1 MIKIDIIKSLED
13 ELKNDIKDIN
23 SSFNIVKEH
32 EQMSSLTDAN
42 IIKSIIS
49 EEIKEVADFLLDEST
64 AYLVK
69 KTENFINDQKIVN
82 KISECLSYADYYNLE
97 LIKEDIAKITERI
110 KDIEE
115 GCVKRMKILE
125 TADIISKEISY
136 ERFYIFKAILNPEDE
151 SILEL
156 YEKKVDE
163 KYVSLEEMKSII
175 MSVIDTIYINSPINV
190 NDIKNEFKNS
200 FSGGKE
206 MKHKKSAAEELG
218 KKLIIIKNNI
228 SEKGSNISQ
237 LLNFI
242 LRDFIEYMDVVSD
255 IEKLIINNKDEK
267 TTIAEIK
274 LNKSKLE
281 SKINS
286 LYDSI
291 IITLEK
297 IIKNFGNLSDL
308 TFISNMEKSK
318 NKLLDYVNECISY
331 VDTIKKLI
339 TEYEKSESSII
350 RNSKALTL
358 LKKELSSIVKKSG
371 LDLFLKNSK
380 KFMEIEFSKDSIE
393 EKIREIID
401 KNKNLNLDEA
411 SINTLTEISSYY
423 PYFEGIYSK
432 IKKTNYFLDEFNK
445 KIDKIYSS
453 KNSISSFL
461 KINPE
466 ELKNKT
472 NILDLLSSSIDN
484 TISEVL
490 YNKYFFQNSVKNNLK
505 DKEFKPNLVT
515 SIEELK
521 NIITLKKES
530 YKNKIEIIK
539 SLTNKAKK
547 YYEFLNKIK

>member
-49 EEIKEVADFLLDEST
+49 EEIKEAADFLLDEST

-151 SILEL
+151 AILEL

-175 MSVIDTIYINSPINV
+175 MSVIDTIYINSSINV

-206 MKHKKSAAEELG
+206 MKHKKSAVEELG

-521 NIITLKKES
+521 NIIILKKES

>member
-23 SSFNIVKEH
+23 SSFKIVKEH
-32 EQMSSLTDAN
+32 EEMSLLTDAN

-49 EEIKEVADFLLDEST
+49 EEIKEAADFLLDEST

-69 KTENFINDQKIVN
+69 KTENFINDQKIVK

-97 LIKEDIAKITERI
+97 LIKEDIVKITERI

-115 GCVKRMKILE
+115 GCVKRIKLLE
-125 TADIISKEISY
+125 AVDTTRSEIQNKGFDI
-136 ERFYIFKAILNPEDE
+136 FDAILNTEDE
-151 SILEL
+151 KIIKL
-156 YEKKVDE
+156 YEKVDE
-163 KYVSLEEMKSII
+163 EYVSFEELNLII
-175 MSVIDTIYINSPINV
+175 LSVLDTIYIESSINI
-190 NDIKNEFKNS
+190 NEIKNEFKKS
-200 FSGGKE
+200 FNGKE
-206 MKHKKSAAEELG
+206 MKYKKSAVEELE
-218 KKLIIIKNNI
+218 KKLIIIKNDI

-267 TTIAEIK
+267 ITIAEIK

-308 TFISNMEKSK
+308 KFISNMEKSK
-318 NKLLDYVNECISY
+318 NKLLDYINECISY
-331 VDTIKKLI
+331 VDAIKKLI

-358 LKKELSSIVKKSG
+358 LKKELSSIMKKSG
-371 LDLFLKNSK
+371 LDSFLKNSK

-401 KNKNLNLDEA
+401 ENKNLNLEDG
-411 SINTLTEISSYY
+411 SINTLTKIFSYY
-423 PYFEGIYSK
+423 PYFEGINSK

-490 YNKYFFQNSVKNNLK
+490 YNRYFFQNSVKNNLK
-505 DKEFKPNLVT
+505 DKELKPDLKK

-521 NIITLKKES
+521 NIIILKKES